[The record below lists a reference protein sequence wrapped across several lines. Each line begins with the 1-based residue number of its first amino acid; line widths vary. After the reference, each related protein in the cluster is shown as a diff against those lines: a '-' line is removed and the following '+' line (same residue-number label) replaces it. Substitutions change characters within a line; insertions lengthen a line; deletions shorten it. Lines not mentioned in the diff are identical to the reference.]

1 MAQEQKEELKR
12 RLYNGK
18 HIGNSLFFKSFS
30 VSGDKITIHKCVI
43 DEAIKQVKN
52 NMDPFESGDRV
63 AGKLDIL
70 TDLSEA
76 ISREIHK

>member
-1 MAQEQKEELKR
+1 MNKKIS
-12 RLYNGK
+12 K
-18 HIGNSLFFKSFS
+18 GNSQFFKSFS

-70 TDLSEA
+70 TDLVDA
-76 ISREIHK
+76 INTGMTINRHNK

>member
-1 MAQEQKEELKR
+1 M
-12 RLYNGK
+12 
-18 HIGNSLFFKSFS
+18 FFKSFS
-30 VSGDKITIHKCVI
+30 VNGDKITIHKCVI